1 MSFSIQTNVNSLIA
15 QENLNTTALFQ
26 SQTIEQLTSG
36 YRINSSGDDAAGLA
50 VANQLA
56 GNTAELTQGVLNA
69 NNSISQLQTI
79 DGGLSNISTIIDRLR
94 TLATESA
101 SSTFTGDRT
110 TLNTEYQG
118 LLGEITR
125 QASNINLNT
134 GGVSNADLT
143 TYIGGGNNQANAQI
157 SVDLSGASNAVDA
170 TALGLS
176 STSVIGGG
184 SNDISGAVTD
194 LRSGTYLAAGTQ
206 QFTLNTGSGTITAT
220 VGNGNTAVTGQQAVD
235 QLNQAFNALGITAS
249 IDSTTG
255 QLSFSGGST
264 PYTVNAAAPSAGS
277 GIAATNGNASNN
289 SLYAIHGPG
298 SFVTETGVEDLAF
311 TINGTTTTVNVA
323 SGSTL
328 AAAQS
333 QINTAL
339 AGQGIT
345 AVLNAAGTNLD
356 FQADGAFNITET
368 ANLNGATGVF
378 AAATNTDST
387 APAAS
392 ATATGNALQALTQI
406 TKAVQSLG
414 LTQGIVGAGEN
425 KLQYAVNLAQSQIT
439 SFSSSESQIK
449 DADIATEAANL
460 TKAQVLQ
467 QTGIAALAQANSAPQ
482 AILKLLQ

>member
-1 MSFSIQTNVNSLIA
+1 MSFSIQTNVNSLVA
-15 QENLNTTALFQ
+15 QENLNATSLFQ
-26 SQTIEQLTSG
+26 SQTIQQLTSG

-56 GNTAELTQGVLNA
+56 GDTAELTQGVLNA

-134 GGVSNADLT
+134 GGSANTTLT
-143 TYIGGGNNQANAQI
+143 TYIGGGSNQSNAQ
-157 SVDLSGASNAVDA
+157 VTVNLSGNSNAVDA
-170 TALGLS
+170 AGLNLA
-176 STSVIGGG
+176 STSVVGGG
-184 SNDISGAVTD
+184 SNDVSGAVTD

-206 QFTLNTGSGTITAT
+206 QFTLNLGSGSITAT
-220 VGNGNTAVTGQQAVD
+220 VGNGNTAITGAQAVA
-235 QLNQAFNALGITAS
+235 QLNAAFNPLGITAS

-264 PYTVNAAAPSAGS
+264 PYTVNAAAASAGA
-277 GIAATNGNASNN
+277 GIAATNAHATNN
-289 SLYAIHGPG
+289 SLYSIAGPG

-311 TINGTTTTVNVA
+311 TINGITTTVNVA

-345 AVLNAAGTNLD
+345 AVLNPGQTNLD
-356 FQADGAFNITET
+356 FQANQAFNITET
-368 ANLNGATGVF
+368 ANANGATGVF
-378 AAATNTDST
+378 AAATNTDAT
-387 APAAS
+387 APDAS

-406 TKAVQSLG
+406 TAAVQSLG

-467 QTGIAALAQANSAPQ
+467 QTGIAALAQANSAPE

>member
-264 PYTVNAAAPSAGS
+264 PYTVNQRQR
-277 GIAATNGNASNN
+277 
-289 SLYAIHGPG
+289 
-298 SFVTETGVEDLAF
+298 VE
-311 TINGTTTTVNVA
+311 
-323 SGSTL
+323 
-328 AAAQS
+328 
-333 QINTAL
+333 
-339 AGQGIT
+339 
-345 AVLNAAGTNLD
+345 
-356 FQADGAFNITET
+356 
-368 ANLNGATGVF
+368 
-378 AAATNTDST
+378 
-387 APAAS
+387 
-392 ATATGNALQALTQI
+392 
-406 TKAVQSLG
+406 
-414 LTQGIVGAGEN
+414 
-425 KLQYAVNLAQSQIT
+425 
-439 SFSSSESQIK
+439 
-449 DADIATEAANL
+449 
-460 TKAQVLQ
+460 
-467 QTGIAALAQANSAPQ
+467 
-482 AILKLLQ
+482 